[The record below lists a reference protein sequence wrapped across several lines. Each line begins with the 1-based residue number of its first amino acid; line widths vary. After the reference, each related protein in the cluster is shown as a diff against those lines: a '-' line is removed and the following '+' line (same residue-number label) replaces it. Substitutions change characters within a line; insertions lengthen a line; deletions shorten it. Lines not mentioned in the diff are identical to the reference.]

1 MTPNLAA
8 PETDVRFMENDYS
21 PVRALGFLSFS
32 IAAVGVVSLAFISA
46 VNPAVQGGVMRFL
59 LLMAVSFGILMAV
72 IWTGV
77 ASVIAIRW
85 RVRESE

>member
-1 MTPNLAA
+1 M
-8 PETDVRFMENDYS
+8 
-21 PVRALGFLSFS
+21 
-32 IAAVGVVSLAFISA
+32 GVVSLAFISA
-46 VNPAVQGGVMRFL
+46 VYPAVQGGVMRFL
-59 LLMAVSFGILMAV
+59 LLMAISFGILMAV